1 MEQKIELLFFFKRP
15 GFKEC
20 LRTRQTFK
28 TRKKVSRN
36 I

>member
-1 MEQKIELLFFFKRP
+1 MEQKIEFFFLRP